1 LKREKKSSVIQK
13 PVYVKKRKHRFS
25 FLSIIALTVFAI
37 IVIIFTGYLLFENP
51 TRYLPPR
58 HQQVTFNGNIY
69 MARFGTGDVDVSAI
83 SPDGQ
88 FLAYVVKQ
96 KDTYSIMVRDLTG
109 SQPIEIYG
117 GFESLDKISWS
128 PDGTR
133 ILFHGYMVNKEN
145 EPFGQNYI
153 LPRFGGKSQNLPP
166 SAYVAWSPDGTQ
178 FAGTWTAGPWTEKKF
193 HPLYFFNAATGDTVN
208 EIRLHGFQ
216 RFVALD
222 WSPPRDRIVFL
233 TADEKWNQFTIW
245 TVKSD
250 GTQQQK
256 IVEEIGR
263 YYSPRW
269 SGDGEAIYYLRQNGM
284 TTDLMKIKI
293 SYSDGTQIG
302 EPQILQNGLHSTGFT
317 ISRDTKKLA
326 YTKIENYSNLWS
338 ATVVGE
344 GESQQISTAKLTHG
358 TSRHMWPA
366 FSPDGNK
373 ISFISQQQ
381 VFVMNSDGG
390 NIHQL
395 TFLQSE
401 CKVPCWSPDGN
412 ELAFIADEKVW
423 QIPTEGGKPSQ
434 FKETDVIRELS
445 WSPGNKILYLRPENQ
460 NYHLLDPQTGSEM
473 PLVSNDSVGFMI
485 HARRSPDGKNV
496 AVVWQRVDGQYLWII
511 SMEDSSQIRI
521 QNQDPWTTLAPL
533 QWSADG
539 KWIYLV
545 RSGKPQL
552 DILTLSVNGGEP
564 QRIFTLPFESL
575 YSENGLGPDAISLTP
590 DGSRFVCSV
599 RESISDI
606 WMIDNFDPEI
616 E

>member
-1 LKREKKSSVIQK
+1 MEPSNKRLSKKSAG
-13 PVYVKKRKHRFS
+13 
-25 FLSIIALTVFAI
+25 II
-37 IVIIFTGYLLFENP
+37 
-51 TRYLPPR
+51 
-58 HQQVTFNGNIY
+58 
-69 MARFGTGDVDVSAI
+69 
-83 SPDGQ
+83 
-88 FLAYVVKQ
+88 
-96 KDTYSIMVRDLTG
+96 
-109 SQPIEIYG
+109 
-117 GFESLDKISWS
+117 
-128 PDGTR
+128 
-133 ILFHGYMVNKEN
+133 
-145 EPFGQNYI
+145 
-153 LPRFGGKSQNLPP
+153 
-166 SAYVAWSPDGTQ
+166 
-178 FAGTWTAGPWTEKKF
+178 
-193 HPLYFFNAATGDTVN
+193 
-208 EIRLHGFQ
+208 
-216 RFVALD
+216 
-222 WSPPRDRIVFL
+222 
-233 TADEKWNQFTIW
+233 
-245 TVKSD
+245 
-250 GTQQQK
+250 
-256 IVEEIGR
+256 
-263 YYSPRW
+263 
-269 SGDGEAIYYLRQNGM
+269 GDGEAIYYPHQNGM
-284 TTDLMKIKI
+284 RTDLMKIKI
-293 SYSDGTQIG
+293 SSSAGTQIG
-302 EPQILQNGLHSTGFT
+302 EQQILQNGLHSTGFT